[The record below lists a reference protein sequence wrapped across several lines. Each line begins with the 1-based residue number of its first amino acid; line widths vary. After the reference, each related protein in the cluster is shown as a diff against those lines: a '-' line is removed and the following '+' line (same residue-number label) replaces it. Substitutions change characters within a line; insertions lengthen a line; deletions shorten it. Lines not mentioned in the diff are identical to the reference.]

1 MACERLNR
9 NVQVL
14 GRSYVRVDDLVLK
27 SYIEIV
33 SRFLWALNRL
43 KQMSVEFLV
52 PAKLL
57 TVKSR
62 LELTKLT
69 PDFQH

>member
-1 MACERLNR
+1 MACDHLNR

-14 GRSYVRVDDLVLK
+14 GRSYVRVDDLVSESRMK
-27 SYIEIV
+27 IV
-33 SRFLWALNRL
+33 SRFIWALNRL

-57 TVKSR
+57 TVRSSR
-62 LELTKLT
+62 DLNL
-69 PDFQH
+69 QN